1 MLEKLRARLTY
12 ANVVAT
18 LALFLAMGGVSYGA
32 LRIGSAS
39 IVNNSVRTQDLR
51 NNDIRSKDLRN
62 NDIRSKDIHNR
73 TIVGRDVLTNTITGL
88 QVREGS
94 LAKVPD
100 ADTLD
105 GQESASFRVGCP
117 TGTVAHA
124 GACFESTARAAR
136 TFAAASREC
145 GLANRRLPL
154 FSELESL
161 RQEPGI
167 TLSDESDVELTANV
181 YLTSMGGPRVS
192 LGIDDAGN
200 DSEIAQ
206 GTAKRFRCV
215 ASLTN

>member
-1 MLEKLRARLTY
+1 MLAKLRDRLTY

-18 LALFLAMGGVSYGA
+18 LALFLALGGVSYGA
-32 LRIGSAS
+32 ISIRSRS
-39 IVNNSVRTQDLR
+39 IVNNTVRTQ
-51 NNDIRSKDLRN
+51 DLRN

-154 FSELESL
+154 FSELEGL

-167 TLSDESDVELTANV
+167 TLSDGSNVELTANV
-181 YLTSMGGPRVS
+181 YLTSMGGARVS